1 MNIVEH
7 IGRLLFKYEC
17 VIIPDFG
24 GFIANYKSAGIKSDS
39 HIFSPPAKNIV
50 FNSTLNSNDGLL
62 VNYISICENISY
74 SDARIEIANFVNFIK
89 TDLNNNKTVVFDGI
103 GNFSKQ
109 SENIVFSP
117 DNSINRLIEAFGLP
131 ILQMPIDYKE
141 YAKPIFSVPSSGK
154 GNIVKKVLVT
164 IPVVL
169 VLALLPLKMSKIPFS
184 ASTASFYSQSNSTS
198 DLLNNPSSLS
208 DVIDKLTDTKYALYY
223 SEYQPNNNISTEKS
237 ISIDTVSAKSEIAIK
252 EDNKEA
258 ELKENSKSEQ
268 ITEAKHNKKYF
279 IIAGSFVEMSRVN
292 VFNEELKNKNFNPEL
307 VKRDG
312 KLRVAVGSFATS
324 EEANEALN
332 KFRTQHPE
340 YPVWLLS
347 I

>member
-7 IGRLLFKYEC
+7 IGRLLFKYDC
-17 VIIPDFG
+17 VIVPDFG
-24 GFIANYKSAGIKSDS
+24 GFIANYRSANIKSDS
-39 HIFSPPAKNIV
+39 HVFSPPAKTIV

-62 VNYISICENISY
+62 VNYISTCENISY
-74 SDARIEIANFVNFIK
+74 SDARIEIANFVNFLK
-89 TDLNNNKTVVFDGI
+89 TDLNNNKTVVFEGI
-103 GNFSKQ
+103 GNFAKQ
-109 SENIVFSP
+109 SENIVFTP
-117 DNSINRLIEAFGLP
+117 DNTINRLIEAFGLP
-131 ILQMPIDYKE
+131 MLQMPIDYNE
-141 YAKPIFSVPSSGK
+141 FTKPIFSIPSSGK

-184 ASTASFYSQSNSTS
+184 TSTTSFYSQSNSTS
-198 DLLNNPSSLS
+198 NLLNNPSSLS

-223 SEYQPNNNISTEKS
+223 SESKPNKTNIEKS
-237 ISIDTVSAKSEIAIK
+237 ISIDTIINQSEVAIKSEKKEIAV
-252 EDNKEA
+252 
-258 ELKENSKSEQ
+258 KENLPSET
-268 ITEAKHNKKYF
+268 ITTAKQNKKYF

-292 VFNEELKNKNFNPEL
+292 VFNKELVSKNFSPEL

-312 KLRVAVGSFATS
+312 KLRVAVGSFITS
-324 EEANEALN
+324 EEANKALN
-332 KFRTQHPE
+332 EFRAQHPE